1 MRKLILVLNVCLF
14 CWYSGYSQEVC
25 SLRLG
30 DSSVHVV
37 IHSVKGKD
45 IHFLNLHDNEN
56 TSVEAAAEVMQRK
69 GGRLT
74 EIRHS
79 GERLIRFSQGERTYE
94 FDPNRMFSP
103 AGRRATLNRY
113 SKADAGAEQILRN
126 FADSVLRL
134 FGAGR
139 VPCIVALHNN
149 TEDDYSAKSYLPGA
163 IYTADAR
170 KVFLEPGAD
179 TDDFVM
185 VTRRKFYRFYK
196 RRGINVVL
204 QSKKPT
210 DDGSLSVYSEWNK
223 IPYINIEA
231 QEGHLEEQ
239 KRMIEATYHLLTGR

>member
-1 MRKLILVLNVCLF
+1 
-14 CWYSGYSQEVC
+14 
-25 SLRLG
+25 
-30 DSSVHVV
+30 
-37 IHSVKGKD
+37 
-45 IHFLNLHDNEN
+45 N

-79 GERLIRFSQGERTYE
+79 GERLIRFSQRERTYE

-170 KVFLEPGAD
+170 KVFLE
-179 TDDFVM
+179 
-185 VTRRKFYRFYK
+185 
-196 RRGINVVL
+196 
-204 QSKKPT
+204 
-210 DDGSLSVYSEWNK
+210 
-223 IPYINIEA
+223 
-231 QEGHLEEQ
+231 
-239 KRMIEATYHLLTGR
+239 